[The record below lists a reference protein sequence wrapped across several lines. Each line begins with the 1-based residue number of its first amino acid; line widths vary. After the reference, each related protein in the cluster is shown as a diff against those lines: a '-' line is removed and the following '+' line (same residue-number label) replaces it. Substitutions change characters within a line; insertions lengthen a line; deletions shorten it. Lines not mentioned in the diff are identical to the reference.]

1 MATARERS
9 AMKKMSPGR
18 RRAFRALIA
27 SRKKKATKRTATKR
41 AATKRRATKRA
52 TKRTAR
58 KAGTG
63 ITVRVVTSNG
73 GKKKMPAALIAN
85 PRRRRR
91 RRKASTTTRR
101 RRSPTRRRRRSTA
114 PRKTRRVRKAG
125 SIRVRPRRGGRRV
138 YKTLYTNGRRRRLRR
153 NPSSIMKTNTVM
165 GALKSAFVPYA
176 AGFATSMVASVLDS
190 ALINMPAV
198 KALSKVAL
206 SVGAVMAF
214 GRKHPTAAAGAVGA
228 LAAST
233 GYEIGVRLAGG
244 IQLFPNDENAADKAA
259 NSDVGALLSGMGI
272 LTGME
277 PVPQAIDAYEGAL
290 NGYGDY

>member
-18 RRAFRALIA
+18 KRAFRALIA
-27 SRKKKATKRTATKR
+27 SRKKKSTKRTATKR

-63 ITVRVVTSNG
+63 ITVRVVTSNPRR
-73 GKKKMPAALIAN
+73 KKMPAALVAN
-85 PRRRRR
+85 PRKRRR
-91 RRKASTTTRR
+91 RRKSTTTTRR
-101 RRSPTRRRRRSTA
+101 RRRRSPVARRRARRA
-114 PRKTRRVRKAG
+114 GLKKAG
-125 SIRVRPRRGGRRV
+125 SIRVRRRKGGRRI
-138 YKTLYTNGRRRRLRR
+138 YKTLYTNGRRRRLRS
-153 NPSSIMKTNTVM
+153 NPRSAMKTNTVM

-176 AGFATSMVASVLDS
+176 AGFATSMVASVVDA

-198 KALSKVAL
+198 KTLSKIGL
-206 SVGAVMAF
+206 SVIAVMTL
-214 GRKHPTAAAGAVGA
+214 GRKHPLAASGAVGA

-233 GYEIGVRLAGG
+233 GYEIGMRMAGG
-244 IQLFPNDENAADKAA
+244 LQLFPNDEAAAEKAA

-277 PVPQAIDAYEGAL
+277 PVPQAINAYEGAL